1 MTKSTA
7 TKSPKWELIQKS
19 RDMAYQNPKYLS
31 LLVIIARALIE
42 KVTGKYGENS
52 VYPLALI
59 VAPDIEVRRKHSVRL
74 MYIYLL
80 GLGLMSVCTG
90 MLYFEDHPSIIKFV
104 SAIIIL
110 TTFTAGLL
118 HACLNIRKIPK
129 FHKLERD
136 APSNVEAKERMIA
149 EFVQVYEFIAIM
161 EYEIGYDFVSKAE
174 SLKELQ
180 ILARRTFRVLAESV
194 AAKMPNDEDEGKRRE
209 LRFMIGTSI
218 TLGIF
223 SPYPGTT
230 ESELSKE
237 LYTEAFRQDLV
248 VQTA

>member
-1 MTKSTA
+1 
-7 TKSPKWELIQKS
+7 
-19 RDMAYQNPKYLS
+19 MAYQNPKYLS

-59 VAPDIEVRRKHSVRL
+59 VAPDIEVRRKHSVQFI
-74 MYIYLL
+74 YICLL
-80 GLGLMSVCTG
+80 GIGLISVFTG
-90 MLYFEDHPSIIKFV
+90 MLCFEDHPSIIKFV
-104 SAIIIL
+104 SAIIIM
-110 TTFTAGLL
+110 TAFTAGLN
-118 HACLNIRKIPK
+118 HAYLNFEKFPK
-129 FHKLERD
+129 FHKFERD

-161 EYEIGYDFVSKAE
+161 EYQLGLDRLLRTANLEDLRNIAKQTFRELARSATSRILSDEDATPR
-174 SLKELQ
+174 KEL
-180 ILARRTFRVLAESV
+180 
-194 AAKMPNDEDEGKRRE
+194 K
-209 LRFMIGTSI
+209 FMIGTSI